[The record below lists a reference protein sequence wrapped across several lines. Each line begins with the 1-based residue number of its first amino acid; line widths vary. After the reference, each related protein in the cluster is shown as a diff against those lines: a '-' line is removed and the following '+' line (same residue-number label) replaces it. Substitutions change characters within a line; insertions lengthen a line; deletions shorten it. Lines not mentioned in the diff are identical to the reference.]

1 MNDTLTLCPLENDVE
16 DRCELAGE
24 ALTLAEGLARVRD
37 EESAAL
43 IVLPAGYAAALENL
57 TAIQIDYYSA
67 TDPAAPDPVRQTV
80 DALLQQVNS
89 AALAAGVADAMLERL
104 AAQPALA
111 VIGPWRQSFVR
122 NVYTRTETLLA
133 QRPPAVRLVTTGG
146 AQSDVAVQGFG
157 QSVPGMGSTYV
168 MFTVLGG
175 MAALVRERQRWTLQR
190 LAVLPLTRSQILGGK
205 MLTYFTL
212 GMIQYWIVFAVGL
225 TVGLDFGPHPMLM
238 LPIMGAFVLC
248 CTALTF
254 AIAPSMSS
262 DTQAGF
268 VATLLALTFAPLGGA
283 WWPLE
288 IVSESMQRIG
298 HLSPVAWAMDAFQ
311 DLLFYGG
318 SFATI
323 LPELGVLLAAAAVLF
338 GWGVW
343 RFRYV

>member
-1 MNDTLTLCPLENDVE
+1 
-16 DRCELAGE
+16 
-24 ALTLAEGLARVRD
+24 VRD
-37 EESAAL
+37 DTSDAL
-43 IVLPAGYAAALENL
+43 IVVPAGYADALENL
-57 TAIQIDYYSA
+57 TTFRIDYYSA
-67 TDPAAPDPVRQTV
+67 IDPAAPDPVRQTV

-89 AALAAGVADAMLERL
+89 AALAAGVAGAMLDRL
-104 AAQPALA
+104 AAQPVLA
-111 VIGPWRQSFVR
+111 DAINPWRQSFVR
-122 NVYTRTETLLA
+122 GVYTRTETLLA
-133 QRPPAVRLVTTGG
+133 QRPPAVRLVTIGG
-146 AQSDVAVQGFG
+146 TQSDVAVQGFG

-175 MAALVRERQRWTLQR
+175 MAVLVRERQRWTLQR

-212 GMIQYWIVFAVGL
+212 GMIQYGIVFAVGL
-225 TVGLDFGPHPMLM
+225 MVGLDFGPHPILM
-238 LPIMGAFVLC
+238 LPIMAAFVLC
-248 CTALTF
+248 CTVLTF

-268 VATLLALTFAPLGGA
+268 VATLLALIFAPLGGA

-288 IVSESMQRIG
+288 IVSEPMQRIG

-318 SFATI
+318 GLVAI

-338 GWGVW
+338 GLGVW